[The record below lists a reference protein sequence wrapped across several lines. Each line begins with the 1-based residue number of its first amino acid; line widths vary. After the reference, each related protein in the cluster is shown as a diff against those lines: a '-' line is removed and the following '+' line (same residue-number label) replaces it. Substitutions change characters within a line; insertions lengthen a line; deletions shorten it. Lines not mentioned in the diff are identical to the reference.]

1 MNAVDSEFESFLPPE
16 PAHRWKRLGEAVL
29 AGLDFLGQSLNMA
42 FYLNYGPP
50 HTMQTPAERHDE
62 DLRAMRRELDNITSE
77 RTPLPD
83 YIPKA
88 FFKHL

>member
-1 MNAVDSEFESFLPPE
+1 MNTAGSDFEHFLPPE
-16 PAHRWKRLGEAVL
+16 RTHYWKRLGKAVL
-29 AGLDFLGQSLNMA
+29 TGLDFLGESLNMA
-42 FYLNYGPP
+42 CYLNYGPAAAV
-50 HTMQTPAERHDE
+50 QTPAERHDE
-62 DLRAMRRELDNITSE
+62 DLRAMRRELDNIISE